1 MSEHLI
7 PARFSDAETYLP
19 EVDRWCTAV
28 LSGARSRLLL
38 LGPFMSGKTHNAYAA
53 LRRLLAAG
61 YPPSNLVAYQAYE
74 MARDYDPR
82 LIEQGPPV
90 IFLDNLTDRSD
101 NVAGVGNLQPD
112 EPDIQALMAVHQ
124 GAVADAAERLA
135 GRAGSSW
142 IACAST
148 RERLVADLGENVAA
162 KLLAV
167 ADVVELS
174 PRPQQCVVEW

>member
-1 MSEHLI
+1 MPEHLI
-7 PARFSDAETYLP
+7 PANFSDAETSLP
-19 EVDRWCTAV
+19 EVDHWCRAV
-28 LSGARSRLLL
+28 LSGSKARLLL

-53 LRRLLAAG
+53 LRRLLDAG
-61 YPPSNLVAYQAYE
+61 YPPADLGTYRAYE

-101 NVAGVGNLQPD
+101 NVAGIENLQPD

-135 GRAGSSW
+135 GRARSSW

-148 RERLVADLGENVAA
+148 RERLAVDLGDYVAA

-167 ADVVELS
+167 ADVVELP
-174 PRPQQCVVEW
+174 PRPQQPIKEW

>member
-1 MSEHLI
+1 MAEDFI
-7 PARFSDAETYLP
+7 PARFSDAETSLP
-19 EVDRWCTAV
+19 EIDRWCGAI
-28 LSGARSRLLL
+28 LSGSRARLLL

-61 YPPSNLVAYQAYE
+61 YPPANLRVYQAYE
-74 MARDYDPR
+74 MARAYDPR

-101 NVAGVGNLQPD
+101 NVAGTEDIQPD

-124 GAVADAAERLA
+124 GAVIDAAERLA

-142 IACAST
+142 IACASN
-148 RERLVADLGENVAA
+148 RERLAADLGVDVAA

-167 ADVVELS
+167 ADVVELP
-174 PRPQQCVVEW
+174 PRPRQPIMEW